1 MLARAAQLRADLGNP
16 RKVIV
21 AVDRM
26 DYTKG
31 IEQRLKAYRELLEDG
46 ELRVGETV
54 LVQVAVPGRE
64 GILRYRRLRE
74 RVEREVARIN
84 GEFGRVGDMAVHYLT
99 QPFDRPELAALY
111 RVADVLAVTPLR
123 DGMNLVAKEFVAAR
137 GDRAGALLLS
147 EFAGAAAELPQ
158 AYLVNPH
165 DLDGLKRTLL
175 QALRAEP
182 ADAAARMAAMRERL
196 HHHDIRA
203 WARAY
208 LSALDSRH
216 GPELLARV
224 TEE

>member
-1 MLARAAQLRADLGNP
+1 
-16 RKVIV
+16 
-21 AVDRM
+21 
-26 DYTKG
+26 
-31 IEQRLKAYRELLEDG
+31 
-46 ELRVGETV
+46 
-54 LVQVAVPGRE
+54 
-64 GILRYRRLRE
+64 
-74 RVEREVARIN
+74 
-84 GEFGRVGDMAVHYLT
+84 
-99 QPFDRPELAALY
+99 
-111 RVADVLAVTPLR
+111 VLAVTPLR